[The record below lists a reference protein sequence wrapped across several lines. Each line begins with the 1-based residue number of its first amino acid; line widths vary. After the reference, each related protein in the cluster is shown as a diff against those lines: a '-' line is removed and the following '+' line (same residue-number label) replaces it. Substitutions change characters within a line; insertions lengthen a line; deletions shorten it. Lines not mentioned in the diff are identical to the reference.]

1 MTCKRD
7 YWAELDP
14 DGGYEDWDQVP
25 TEDAIGGPEEFKA
38 VWEELGELGDRVELA
53 EHAGRWMRV
62 ADYAAQLR
70 AACFDYGLGDRL
82 TQRVVAEFLDSYAPW
97 MGGETW

>member
-14 DGGYEDWDQVP
+14 EGGYEDWDDVSV
-25 TEDAIGGPEEFKA
+25 EDAIGGPEDFRV
-38 VWEELGELGDRVELA
+38 VWEELGDLGDRIELA

-62 ADYAAQLR
+62 ADHAAQLR
-70 AACFDYGLGDRL
+70 GACLDYGLGEQL
-82 TQRVVAEFLDSYAPW
+82 TQRVVAEFVDSAAPR
-97 MGGETW
+97 MGDEA